1 LRLREQWWLPF
12 GGVPEIS
19 SERLHRWIQEDRPV
33 QLVDARTAFE
43 FQQGT
48 VSGAQ
53 HAPLTGLPDVLE
65 RLELNPEQPV
75 VFLCLSGHRSRPG
88 TRLLRSR
95 GFEAYSL
102 RGGIMAWRRAGYALE
117 EPESP
122 PEGSSSRK

>member
-1 LRLREQWWLPF
+1 LSFRLPWWLPF

-19 SERLHRWIQEDRPV
+19 TGRLHRWIQEGRPV
-33 QLVDARTAFE
+33 QLVDSRTALE

-48 VSGAQ
+48 VARAR
-53 HAPLTGLPDVLE
+53 HVPVTGLPQALE
-65 RLELNPEQPV
+65 GLDLDPEKPV

-102 RGGIMAWRRAGYALE
+102 KGGIMAWRRAGYGLE
-117 EPESP
+117 T
-122 PEGSSSRK
+122 PEGSASRNSLE